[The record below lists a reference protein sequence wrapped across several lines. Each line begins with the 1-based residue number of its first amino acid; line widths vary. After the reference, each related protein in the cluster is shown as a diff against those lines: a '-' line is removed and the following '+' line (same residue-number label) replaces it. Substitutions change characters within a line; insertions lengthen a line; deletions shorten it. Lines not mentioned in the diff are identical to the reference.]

1 MSKLKKQLDVL
12 AVEIFAIVLS
22 ILLAFSIDAWWSEY
36 KDRQKGDEYAARVEN
51 ELEGMRDLTRIHLRT
66 IDRKIAAG
74 ESVEEF
80 FSGVNRELSP
90 VLLINALYN
99 MGRDSFETF
108 DTTTFEDLI
117 SSGQFILIADADF
130 RAAIRLAYQKA
141 SDVEPE
147 LWPYRDEYLK
157 GVRAWIPQSTIEII
171 RSACP
176 DITVPDDK
184 YRCEPAELDEHIA
197 DELAIRFMGDEATL
211 AFRLREQGLAAT
223 QSYLLE
229 ALQAV
234 EEALGLFGNE

>member
-1 MSKLKKQLDVL
+1 MSRLKKQLDVL
-12 AVEIFAIVLS
+12 AVEVIAIVLS

-36 KDRQKGDEYAARVEN
+36 KDRQKGDNYALRIKS
-51 ELEGMRDLTRIHLRT
+51 ELEGIRDLLHFHLRSNE
-66 IDRKIAAG
+66 RKIAAG

-117 SSGQFILIADADF
+117 SSGQFVLITDADL
-130 RAAIRLAYQKA
+130 RAAIRLAYQEA

-157 GVRAWIPQSTIEII
+157 GVRAWIPQNIIEII
-171 RSACP
+171 RATCP
-176 DITVPDDK
+176 DITVPDAE

-197 DELAIRFMGDEATL
+197 GELAIRFMGDEATL
-211 AFRLREQGLAAT
+211 AFRLREQGLAVT
-223 QSYLLE
+223 RVYLLE
-229 ALQAV
+229 ALRAV
-234 EEALGLFGNE
+234 EKALGLFGSE

>member
-1 MSKLKKQLDVL
+1 MKKQLNIL
-12 AVEIFAIVLS
+12 AIEAVAIVLS

-36 KDRQKGDEYAARVEN
+36 RDRQKGDDYTLRIKS
-51 ELEGMRDLTRIHLRT
+51 ELEGIRDLLHFHLRSNK
-66 IDRKIAAG
+66 RKIAAG

-117 SSGQFILIADADF
+117 SSGQFVLIADADL
-130 RAAIRLAYQKA
+130 RAAIRLAYQET

-157 GVRAWIPQSTIEII
+157 GVRAWIPQNIIGII
-171 RSACP
+171 RAACP
-176 DITVPDDK
+176 DITVPDAD
-184 YRCEPAELDEHIA
+184 YRCEPAELDEHIT
-197 DELAIRFMGDEATL
+197 DELAIRLMDDEATL
-211 AFRLREQGLAAT
+211 AFRLREQGLAVT
-223 QSYLLE
+223 GVYLLE
-229 ALQAV
+229 ALQKV
-234 EEALGLFGNE
+234 EKALGLFGND

>member
-1 MSKLKKQLDVL
+1 MSRLKKQLDVL

-117 SSGQFILIADADF
+117 SSGQFVLIADTDL
-130 RAAIRLAYQKA
+130 RAAIRLAYQEV

-157 GVRAWIPQSTIEII
+157 GVRAWIPLNIIEVI
-171 RSACP
+171 RTACP
-176 DITVPDDK
+176 DMTLPDTE

-197 DELAIRFMGDEATL
+197 GELAIRFMGDEATL
-211 AFRLREQGLAAT
+211 AFRLRKQGLTVTRA
-223 QSYLLE
+223 YLLK